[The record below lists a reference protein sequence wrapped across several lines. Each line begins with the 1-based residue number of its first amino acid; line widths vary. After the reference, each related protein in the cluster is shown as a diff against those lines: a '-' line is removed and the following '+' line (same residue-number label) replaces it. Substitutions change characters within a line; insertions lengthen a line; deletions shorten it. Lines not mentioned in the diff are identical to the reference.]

1 MINRACAGTAEI
13 PMEMLKWYV
22 TASCSETDLGLTAL
36 DRG

>member
-1 MINRACAGTAEI
+1 VIYRACAGIAEI
-13 PMEMLKWYV
+13 PMEVLKWYV